1 MPVLKMAESGD
12 HQRQFQA
19 AVDVIQNLP
28 KNGEASEKA
37 IVLMSIDEY
46 AAKLIFGSSCPK
58 FACDDDGL

>member
-1 MPVLKMAESGD
+1 MPALKMAESGD

-37 IVLMSIDEY
+37 IVLVFI
-46 AAKLIFGSSCPK
+46 
-58 FACDDDGL
+58 